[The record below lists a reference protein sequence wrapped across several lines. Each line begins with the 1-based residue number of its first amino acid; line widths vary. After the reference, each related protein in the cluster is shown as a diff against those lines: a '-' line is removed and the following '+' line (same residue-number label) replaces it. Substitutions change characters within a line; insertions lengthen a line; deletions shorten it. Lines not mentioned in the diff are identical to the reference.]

1 MSNPTSIP
9 EGSVIITPTE
19 IYAKVNTL
27 TEVVTQ
33 LLARD
38 EADQV
43 RQADLKEATTRRE
56 AEAAVRESDRKA
68 ELEAIKIRL
77 SAVERKVYVASGF
90 AAALGGVL
98 GGYLPSVLGG

>member
-1 MSNPTSIP
+1 MSIP

-27 TEVVTQ
+27 TELVTQ
-33 LLARD
+33 VLARD
-38 EADQV
+38 EAATV
-43 RQADLKEATTRRE
+43 RQADQKEQALRRETESARRE
-56 AEAAVRESDRKA
+56 ADMKA
-68 ELEAIKIRL
+68 EMEAVKLRV
-77 SAVERKVYVASGF
+77 SAVERKVYIAAGF

>member
-1 MSNPTSIP
+1 MSTIP

-27 TEVVTQ
+27 TDVVTQ

-38 EADQV
+38 EADQA
-43 RQADLKEATTRRE
+43 RQADLKEAALRRE
-56 AEAAVRESDRKA
+56 AEAARREADQKA
-68 ELEAIKIRL
+68 ELEAVKIRL
-77 SAVERKVYVASGF
+77 TAVERKVYIAAGF

-98 GGYLPSVLGG
+98 GGYLPAVLGG

>member
-1 MSNPTSIP
+1 MTTPPPIP

-38 EADQV
+38 EAEQV
-43 RQADLKEATTRRE
+43 RRADLKEVSARRD

-68 ELEAIKIRL
+68 EIEAIKIRL
-77 SAVERKVYVASGF
+77 TAVERKVYIAAGF

-98 GGYLPSVLGG
+98 GGYLPTVLGG

>member
-1 MSNPTSIP
+1 MSTIP
-9 EGSVIITPTE
+9 EGSVVITPTE

-27 TEVVTQ
+27 TDVVTQ

-38 EADQV
+38 EADQL
-43 RQADLKEATTRRE
+43 RQADLKEAALRRETEVARRE
-56 AEAAVRESDRKA
+56 ADMKA
-68 ELEAIKIRL
+68 EMEAVKLRL
-77 SAVERKVYVASGF
+77 TAVERKVYVAAGF